1 MIRSGIKGQRFVA
14 VFLFGCVAFN
24 FPLLYLFNTRG
35 TLFGIPVLYAYIF
48 IAWAMLIVLLML
60 VAERSP

>member
-14 VFLFGCVAFN
+14 VFLLGCAAFN

-35 TLFGIPVLYAYIF
+35 TVFGIPVLYAYLF
-48 IAWAMLIVLLML
+48 IAWAGLIALLML
-60 VAERSP
+60 VAERSR

>member
-14 VFLFGCVAFN
+14 VFLVGCAAFN

-35 TLFGIPVLYAYIF
+35 TLFGVPLLYAYIF

-60 VAERSP
+60 VAERSR

>member
-60 VAERSP
+60 VAERSR